1 MDKVEQKN
9 AMEMGFSN
17 YNSALRPPPPKKN
30 KITFENIFMGFLLF
44 YHLLNI
50 EFMDPF
56 RLAHLL

>member
-1 MDKVEQKN
+1 MDTVEKKN

-17 YNSALRPPPPKKN
+17 YNSALRPPPQKN

-50 EFMDPF
+50 EFMNPF